1 MTSYKLN
8 EDDDGFLQ
16 LPQGALLVASGGDG
30 AETWIERAKDATVR
44 VVVASVAVA
53 TADGAS
59 LEAVIEVDGARA
71 HGATGPE
78 PADTH
83 LQSIQ
88 SVQLVVRPDQRVR
101 FKAYP
106 NPVSARVLKTVVY
119 THDLN

>member
-1 MTSYKLN
+1 MANYKLT
-8 EDDDGFLQ
+8 EDDDHFLD

-30 AETWIERAKDATVR
+30 AETWIERAKESTVR

-59 LEAVIEVDGARA
+59 LEAVIEVDGGRA
-71 HGATGPE
+71 HGACGPA
-78 PADTH
+78 PADAH

-88 SVQLVVRPDQRVR
+88 SVQLVVRPEQRVQ

-106 NPVSARVLKTVVY
+106 NPVSAKVLKTVIY
-119 THDLN
+119 TQDLH